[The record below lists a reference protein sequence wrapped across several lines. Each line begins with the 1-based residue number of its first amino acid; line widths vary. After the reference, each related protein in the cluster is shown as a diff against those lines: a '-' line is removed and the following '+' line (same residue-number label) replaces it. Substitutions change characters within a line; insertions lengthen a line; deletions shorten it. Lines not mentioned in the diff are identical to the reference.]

1 MLVTGQVSVMVA
13 RSARNRSRRVRK
25 AMLSAA
31 ILPRTAVV
39 SAMFSAANPTVAMSV
54 ITIVMVQSAHATP
67 EPARWPST
75 QSVRAAAGKKS
86 ASTSADTLRPAIR
99 LLASGVLPKVPPY
112 HALILMP
119 NQAITDA
126 SAAKPTL
133 AVIRKIALEP
143 GAG

>member
-1 MLVTGQVSVMVA
+1 AACL
-13 RSARNRSRRVRK
+13 RRRAGVQG
-25 AMLSAA
+25 
-31 ILPRTAVV
+31 I
-39 SAMFSAANPTVAMSV
+39 FSPATPTVAMGV
-54 ITIVMVQSAHATP
+54 ITSVRAQSAHATP